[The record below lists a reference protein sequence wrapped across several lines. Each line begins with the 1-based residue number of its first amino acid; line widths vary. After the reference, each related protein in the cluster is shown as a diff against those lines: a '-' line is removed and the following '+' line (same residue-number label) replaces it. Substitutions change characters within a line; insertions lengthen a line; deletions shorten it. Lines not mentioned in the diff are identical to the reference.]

1 MEKMFDDFDEKSYS
15 YTLEDKK
22 KELASIRNTII
33 TDGKKNK
40 RMYNEN
46 DFTPYFCNIYDYY
59 NISDKKCTQDYS
71 MVIDNNYENWKTD
84 NDVSS
89 KWWFPL
95 WLKIVL
101 IILVWWLLTMG
112 WIIVFFSIKA
122 KLNSSSENDE
132 E

>member
-15 YTLEDKK
+15 YTLDDKK

-71 MVIDNNYENWKTD
+71 MVIDNNYEN
-84 NDVSS
+84 
-89 KWWFPL
+89 
-95 WLKIVL
+95 
-101 IILVWWLLTMG
+101 
-112 WIIVFFSIKA
+112 
-122 KLNSSSENDE
+122 
-132 E
+132 

>member
-1 MEKMFDDFDEKSYS
+1 
-15 YTLEDKK
+15 
-22 KELASIRNTII
+22 
-33 TDGKKNK
+33 
-40 RMYNEN
+40 MYNEN

-101 IILVWWLLTMG
+101 IILVWWLLTMW